1 MDFEPELRDRL
12 HAGVDRTEIDLGALL
27 DGSVAYGSRVVRRR
41 RLFRIFAGAAT
52 VAVLGGAFAY
62 ATSVNGPTDDLPAS
76 TSTRALQE
84 TLPITPQ
91 AALKILLETLPTAG
105 QKGDFSGWPEGIG
118 KQDGLSA
125 HLSYMDGGSTADVT
139 ISLLNHRFPL
149 ECVEGADL
157 SCRIE
162 SLAGGSKLQLVE
174 NQSSGSSGNYKH
186 LQANLYREDGLIIT
200 LLSENREEYN
210 PGTSPSRPPLS
221 LAQLKAV
228 VTSPRWQREVDPALV
243 DGATGLFTP
252 RPLTQPSSPASK
264 GSK

>member
-1 MDFEPELRDRL
+1 MTFETELRDRL
-12 HAGVDRTEIDLGALL
+12 HAGVDQTEIDLGALL
-27 DGSVAYGSRVVRRR
+27 DGSVAYGTRVVRRR

-52 VAVLGGAFAY
+52 VAVLGGVFAY
-62 ATSVNGPTDDLPAS
+62 AGSLSGPTDDGVPAS
-76 TSTRALQE
+76 TSTPALQE
-84 TLPITPQ
+84 AITPQ

-105 QKGDFSGWPEGIG
+105 QKGDFTGWPEGIG
-118 KQDGLSA
+118 TQNGLSA
-125 HLSYMDGGSTADVT
+125 RLGYTDGGSTATVT
-139 ISLLNHRFPL
+139 ISLLNHRFPP

-157 SCRIE
+157 NCRIDT
-162 SLAGGSKLQLVE
+162 LANGSKLQLVE

-186 LQANLYREDGLIIT
+186 LQANLYRKDGLVIT

-228 VTSPRWQREVDPALV
+228 VISPRWQRQVDPALV

-252 RPLTQPSSPASK
+252 LPLTQPSSPASK